1 MSKFTLTQ
9 NNRRAVYRAPSEQF
23 YTDNLMVQSHM
34 DIDDVKRMIYIT
46 EKGLKQ
52 GNTYLKEWAI
62 SGQSGMRLHLGR
74 MTQEHLVRTGIPKEC
89 FDNQIESNFRR
100 QKKKPQG

>member
-9 NNRRAVYRAPSEQF
+9 NNRRAVHRAPSEQF

-62 SGQSGMRLHLGR
+62 SGQSGNEIAFGSDDTGALGSYWDPKR
-74 MTQEHLVRTGIPKEC
+74 M
-89 FDNQIESNFRR
+89 F
-100 QKKKPQG
+100 